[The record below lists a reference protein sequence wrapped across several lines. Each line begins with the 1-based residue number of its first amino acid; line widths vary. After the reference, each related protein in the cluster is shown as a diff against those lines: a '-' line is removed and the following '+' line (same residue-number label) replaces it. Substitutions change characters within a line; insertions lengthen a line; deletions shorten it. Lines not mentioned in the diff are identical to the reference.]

1 MLLLTPA
8 GLGKNYQP
16 VLDAEGKFSDVLRDF
31 VGQCLHIDPAE
42 RPSAAK
48 LAVHPFLSS
57 ATRDAK
63 HELGSLIEVMFFTK
77 NEEIDL
83 GAG

>member
-1 MLLLTPA
+1 MLLLTPT

-16 VLDAEGKFSDVLRDF
+16 VLDADGKFSDSLRDF
-31 VGQCLHIDPAE
+31 VSQCLRLDPAE

-48 LAVHPFLSS
+48 LSVHPFLSCS
-57 ATRDAK
+57 TRDAK
-63 HELGSLIEVMFFTK
+63 HEIGSMIETLFFGQQ
-77 NEEIDL
+77 EEIDL

>member
-1 MLLLTPA
+1 MLLLAPA
-8 GLGKNYQP
+8 LGKNYQP
-16 VLDAEGKFSDVLRDF
+16 VLDPEGKFSDHCKDF
-31 VGQCLHIDPAE
+31 VSQCFREAAD
-42 RPSAAK
+42 RPTAAK

-63 HELGSLIEVMFFTK
+63 HELGALIHTLFFGEREEV
-77 NEEIDL
+77 DL